1 MMALKILFTIAVWS
15 VVSAYASETD
25 SEEAVYV
32 ATHEKWTANVV
43 RDTFDDTEIRR
54 FVFTKVGE
62 HGSVR
67 AICTNLGSVR
77 LSAYADNI
85 FAPSLGSMFSSSNAI
100 KVRSKVDSNA
110 VIESEGAYPYTVAT
124 GEDALLLVR
133 QMRQGKELRMRTEH
147 EDEKHTFRVSL
158 KGFADAADWAMAKCP
173 EALKPTDN

>member
-1 MMALKILFTIAVWS
+1 MMALKILFAIAVWS
-15 VVSAYASETD
+15 IVPAYASETD

-32 ATHEKWTANVV
+32 ATHGKWTANVV
-43 RDTFDDTEIRR
+43 RDTFDDTEVRR
-54 FVFTKVGE
+54 FVFASVGE

-67 AICTNLGSVR
+67 VTCTSSGGVR
-77 LSAYADNI
+77 ISAYADNMI
-85 FAPSLGSMFSSSNAI
+85 VQSLGSMFSTHNDI

-110 VIESEGAYPYTVAT
+110 VMESEGAYPYTVAT

-158 KGFADAADWAMAKCP
+158 KGFADASDWAMVNCP
-173 EALKPTDN
+173 EALEPAH